1 MIFEV
6 EIHALCLVSKGLI
19 GPLVHR
25 GLAVDDTHHLVVT
38 SRTTVACPS
47 LIQDGR
53 TLVAVSLAE
62 LPLCRCTDS
71 PYAAIWIL
79 VL

>member
-1 MIFEV
+1 MILEV
-6 EIHALCLVSKGLI
+6 EIHAVCLVSKGLI

-25 GLAVDDTHHLVVT
+25 GLAVL
-38 SRTTVACPS
+38 

-71 PYAAIWIL
+71 LYAAIWIL
-79 VL
+79 VI